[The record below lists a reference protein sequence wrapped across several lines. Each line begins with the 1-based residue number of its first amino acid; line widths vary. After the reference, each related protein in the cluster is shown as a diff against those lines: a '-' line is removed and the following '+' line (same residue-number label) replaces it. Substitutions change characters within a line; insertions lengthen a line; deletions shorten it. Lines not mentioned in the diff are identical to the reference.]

1 MLRTTFSVVALCLF
15 SSISAQNPSQTANL
29 SAQNLTDSLTHL
41 YTSYLQMSSYK
52 VDSLTIRLNAL
63 QTQYANFD
71 GILKSNNESLKRITN
86 AQLFTFD
93 RSINQQR
100 IKIVSTVDFIR
111 AANASLNAL
120 QAVNSL
126 STYLDEIGQLNNPT
140 NTELGFSITDEI
152 IAKLETRVLAKKGI
166 ANRAKFLDI
175 VKNVINAPITTSF
188 MKSFPIVSNIKGV
201 VDLVVNLA
209 VNDKSKVEVE
219 DVVAFKKDMQ
229 RYLEHYQGLEQANQ
243 SFTANLNTINIRV
256 DALKLILKNYT
267 TERLQQIDPS
277 VKLDTFRNL
286 TVLVNRCANKEAV
299 QQHIDGILEECKV
312 NGMMNYQRALSD
324 RRLYYPEYALNQ
336 AQVINDELVNL
347 SKSFLS
353 NLSTYQRQIET
364 VLTNSKTNKLG
375 DTAKIDKKIGELQ
388 RLLNTVSEATS
399 NNINLE
405 YLEEK
410 LRKIN
415 AF

>member
-1 MLRTTFSVVALCLF
+1 MLGR
-15 SSISAQNPSQTANL
+15 
-29 SAQNLTDSLTHL
+29 
-41 YTSYLQMSSYK
+41 
-52 VDSLTIRLNAL
+52 
-63 QTQYANFD
+63 
-71 GILKSNNESLKRITN
+71 E
-86 AQLFTFD
+86 
-93 RSINQQR
+93 
-100 IKIVSTVDFIR
+100 FI
-111 AANASLNAL
+111 
-120 QAVNSL
+120 
-126 STYLDEIGQLNNPT
+126 
-140 NTELGFSITDEI
+140 
-152 IAKLETRVLAKKGI
+152 
-166 ANRAKFLDI
+166 DI
-175 VKNVINAPITTSF
+175 VKNVINAPITMSF
-188 MKSFPIVSNIKGV
+188 IKSFPIVSNIKGV

-209 VNDKSKVEVE
+209 INDKSKVELE

-229 RYLEHYQGLEQANQ
+229 KYLEHYQGLEQANQ

-267 TERLQQIDPS
+267 TERLHQIDPS

-286 TVLVNRCANKEAV
+286 TVLINRCANKEAI
-299 QQHIDGILEECKV
+299 QQHVDGILDECKV
-312 NGMMNYQRALSD
+312 NGLMNYQRALSD

-375 DTAKIDKKIGELQ
+375 DVAKIDKKINELQ
-388 RLLNTVSEATS
+388 RLLSNVSEATS

-405 YLEEK
+405 DLQEK
-410 LRKIN
+410 LQKIN

>member
-1 MLRTTFSVVALCLF
+1 MFKTVFSVLVFFCF
-15 SSISAQNPSQTANL
+15 SSLN
-29 SAQNLTDSLTHL
+29 AQNLPDSLAQI
-41 YTSYLQMSSYK
+41 YSNYLQMNGQR
-52 VDSLTIRLNAL
+52 VDSLHLRLNAL
-63 QTQYANFD
+63 QTQYTNFGD
-71 GILKSNNESLKRITN
+71 ILKSNNESLKRITN

-93 RSINQQR
+93 RSISQQR
-100 IKIVSTVDFIR
+100 IKIVNTIDFIR
-111 AANASLNAL
+111 ASNASLNAL
-120 QAVNSL
+120 QAVNSI

-140 NTELGFSITDEI
+140 NTELGFSVTDDIITQ
-152 IAKLETRVLAKKGI
+152 LEARVLNKKGI
-166 ANRAKFLDI
+166 GNKVKFVDI

-188 MKSFPIVSNIKGV
+188 VKSFPIVSNIKGV
-201 VDLVVNLA
+201 VDLVVSLA
-209 VNDKSKVEVE
+209 VTDKSKIELE
-219 DVVAFKKDMQ
+219 DVVGFKKDVQ
-229 RYLEHYQGLEQANQ
+229 KYVEHYQGLEQANQ

-267 TERLQQIDPS
+267 TERLHQIDPS

-286 TVLVNRCANKEAV
+286 TLLVNRCANKEAV
-299 QQHIDGILEECKV
+299 QKHVERILEECKV
-312 NGMMNYQRALSD
+312 NGVMNYQKALSD

-364 VLTNSKTNKLG
+364 VLTNSKSNKLG
-375 DTAKIDKKIGELQ
+375 EVGKIDKKISELQ
-388 RLLNTVSEATS
+388 RLLNNVSEATS

-405 YLEEK
+405 DLQDK
-410 LRKIN
+410 LQKIN

>member
-1 MLRTTFSVVALCLF
+1 MFRTLFSVIFLF
-15 SSISAQNPSQTANL
+15 IYTSI
-29 SAQNLTDSLTHL
+29 SAQNLTDSLAQL
-41 YTSYLQMSSYK
+41 YANYLQLNGQK
-52 VDSLTIRLNAL
+52 VDSLTQRLNSL
-63 QTQYANFD
+63 QTQYTNFGD
-71 GILKSNNESLKRITN
+71 ILKSNNESIKRITN

-93 RSINQQR
+93 RSLNQQR
-100 IKIVSTVDFIR
+100 LKIINSVDFIR
-111 AANASLNAL
+111 ASNASLNAL

-152 IAKLETRVLAKKGI
+152 ISKLETRILIKKGVSNKARFI
-166 ANRAKFLDI
+166 DI

-188 MKSFPIVSNIKGV
+188 IKSFPIVSNIKGV

-209 VNDKSKVEVE
+209 VNDKSKVELE

-229 RYLEHYQGLEQANQ
+229 KYLEHYQGLEQANQ

-267 TERLQQIDPS
+267 TERLYQIDPS

-286 TVLVNRCANKEAV
+286 TVLINRKANKEAI
-299 QQHIDGILEECKV
+299 QQHIDGILEECKT

-324 RRLYYPEYALNQ
+324 RRLSYPEYALNQ

-375 DTAKIDKKIGELQ
+375 DTAKIDKKITELQ
-388 RLLNTVSEATS
+388 RLLSTVSEATS

-405 YLEEK
+405 DLQEK
-410 LRKIN
+410 LQKIN

>member
-1 MLRTTFSVVALCLF
+1 MFKAFLSAFVLF
-15 SSISAQNPSQTANL
+15 IFTSL
-29 SAQNLTDSLTHL
+29 SAQNLPDSLAQL
-41 YTSYLQMSSYK
+41 YTNYLHMNGQK
-52 VDSLTIRLNAL
+52 VDSLNLRLNSL
-63 QTQYANFD
+63 QTQYSNFD
-71 GILKSNNESLKRITN
+71 GILKSNNESIKRITN

-100 IKIVSTVDFIR
+100 LKIVNSIDFIR
-111 AANASLNAL
+111 ASNASLNAL

-140 NTELGFSITDEI
+140 NTELGFSVTDDI
-152 IAKLETRVLAKKGI
+152 VNQLEVRILSKKGI
-166 ANRAKFLDI
+166 SNKTKFIDI
-175 VKNVINAPITTSF
+175 IKNVINAPITTSF
-188 MKSFPIVSNIKGV
+188 VKSFPIVANIKGV
-201 VDLVVNLA
+201 VDLVVSLA
-209 VNDKSKVEVE
+209 VNDKSKVELE
-219 DVVAFKKDMQ
+219 DVIGFKKDVQ
-229 RYLEHYQGLEQANQ
+229 KYVEHYQGLEQANQ

-267 TERLQQIDPS
+267 TERLRQIDPS

-286 TVLVNRCANKEAV
+286 TVLINRCANKEAI
-299 QQHIDGILEECKV
+299 QQHIDGILDECKV

-364 VLTNSKTNKLG
+364 VLTNSKSNKLG
-375 DTAKIDKKIGELQ
+375 EIVKIDKKINELQ
-388 RLLNTVSEATS
+388 KLLNNVSDATS

-405 YLEEK
+405 DLQEK
-410 LRKIN
+410 LQKIN

>member
-1 MLRTTFSVVALCLF
+1 MFRTRLVVVALCFF
-15 SSISAQNPSQTANL
+15 STSILT
-29 SAQNLTDSLTHL
+29 AQNLPDSLAQF
-41 YTSYLQMSSYK
+41 YSNYLQMNGQR
-52 VDSLTIRLNAL
+52 VDSLQHRLNSL
-63 QTQYANFD
+63 QTQYANFGD
-71 GILKSNNESLKRITN
+71 ILKSNNESLKRITN

-100 IKIVSTVDFIR
+100 LKIVNTVDFIR
-111 AANASLNAL
+111 SSNASLNAL
-120 QAVNSL
+120 QAANSL

-152 IAKLETRVLAKKGI
+152 VNKLEMRILVKKSVS
-166 ANRAKFLDI
+166 NKAKFIDI

-188 MKSFPIVSNIKGV
+188 IKSFPIVANIKGV

-209 VNDKSKVEVE
+209 VADKSKVELE

-229 RYLEHYQGLEQANQ
+229 KYLEHYQGLEQANQ
-243 SFTANLNTINIRV
+243 SFTANLNTLNIRV

-267 TERLQQIDPS
+267 TERLHQIDPS
-277 VKLDTFRNL
+277 VPLDTFRNL
-286 TVLVNRCANKEAV
+286 TVLINRCANKEAI
-299 QQHIDGILEECKV
+299 QQHIDGILEDCKV

-364 VLTNSKTNKLG
+364 VLVNSKTNKLG
-375 DTAKIDKKIGELQ
+375 DTAKIDKKISELQ
-388 RLLNTVSEATS
+388 RLLSAVSEATS

-405 YLEEK
+405 DLQEK

>member
-1 MLRTTFSVVALCLF
+1 MFRTALIVLASCLF
-15 SSISAQNPSQTANL
+15 SAVSAQN
-29 SAQNLTDSLTHL
+29 SADSLAQL
-41 YTSYLQMSSYK
+41 YANYLQMNRQK
-52 VDSLTIRLNAL
+52 VDSLSQRLNSL
-63 QTQYANFD
+63 QTQYTNFGD
-71 GILKSNNESLKRITN
+71 ILKSNNESIKRITN
-86 AQLFTFD
+86 AQLFSFD
-93 RSINQQR
+93 RSLSQQR
-100 IKIVSTVDFIR
+100 LKIINSVDFIR
-111 AANASLNAL
+111 ASNASLNAL

-140 NTELGFSITDEI
+140 NTELGFSITDEVI
-152 IAKLETRVLAKKGI
+152 EKLETRILVKKGVS
-166 ANRAKFLDI
+166 NKAKFIDI

-188 MKSFPIVSNIKGV
+188 IKSFPIVSNIKGV

-209 VNDKSKVEVE
+209 VNDKSKVELE

-229 RYLEHYQGLEQANQ
+229 KYLEHYQGLEQANQ

-267 TERLQQIDPS
+267 TERLHQIDPS

-286 TVLVNRCANKEAV
+286 TVLINRCANKEAI
-299 QQHIDGILEECKV
+299 QQHIDGILDECKV

-364 VLTNSKTNKLG
+364 VLSNSKTNKLG
-375 DTAKIDKKIGELQ
+375 DTAKIDKKINELQ
-388 RLLNTVSEATS
+388 RLLSTVSEATS

-405 YLEEK
+405 DLQDK
-410 LRKIN
+410 LQKIN

>member
-1 MLRTTFSVVALCLF
+1 MADT
-15 SSISAQNPSQTANL
+15 
-29 SAQNLTDSLTHL
+29 LTQL
-41 YTSYLQMSSYK
+41 YSNYLQLNVKK
-52 VDSLTIRLNAL
+52 VDSLHFRLNAL

-93 RSINQQR
+93 RSLNQQR
-100 IKIVSTVDFIR
+100 IKILNTVDFIR
-111 AANASLNAL
+111 ASNASLNAL
-120 QAVNSL
+120 QAANSL

-152 IAKLETRVLAKKGI
+152 INKLETRILAKKGVS
-166 ANRAKFLDI
+166 NKAKFLDI

-188 MKSFPIVSNIKGV
+188 VKSFPIVSNIKGV
-201 VDLVVNLA
+201 VDLVINLA

-229 RYLEHYQGLEQANQ
+229 KYLEHYQGLEQANQ

-267 TERLQQIDPS
+267 TERLHQIDPS

-286 TVLVNRCANKEAV
+286 TVLVNRCANKEAI
-299 QQHIDGILEECKV
+299 QQYIDGILNECKI
-312 NGMMNYQRALSD
+312 NGMMNYQQALSD

-353 NLSTYQRQIET
+353 NLSTYQSQIET

-375 DTAKIDKKIGELQ
+375 DTTKIDKKITELQ
-388 RLLNTVSEATS
+388 RLLNAVSEATS

-405 YLEEK
+405 DLQDK
-410 LRKIN
+410 LQKIN

>member
-1 MLRTTFSVVALCLF
+1 MFKAFLSAFVLF
-15 SSISAQNPSQTANL
+15 FFTSL
-29 SAQNLTDSLTHL
+29 SAQNLPDSLAQL
-41 YTSYLQMSSYK
+41 YTNYLQMNGQK
-52 VDSLTIRLNAL
+52 VDSLNLRLNSL

-71 GILKSNNESLKRITN
+71 GILKSNNESIKRITN

-100 IKIVSTVDFIR
+100 FKIVNSIDFIR
-111 AANASLNAL
+111 ASNASLNAL

-140 NTELGFSITDEI
+140 NTELGFSVTDDI
-152 IAKLETRVLAKKGI
+152 VNQLEVRILSKKGI
-166 ANRAKFLDI
+166 SNKTKFIDI

-188 MKSFPIVSNIKGV
+188 VKSFPIVANIKGV
-201 VDLVVNLA
+201 VDLVVSLA
-209 VNDKSKVEVE
+209 VNDKSKVELE
-219 DVVAFKKDMQ
+219 DVIGFKKDVQ
-229 RYLEHYQGLEQANQ
+229 KYVEHYQGLEQANQ
-243 SFTANLNTINIRV
+243 NFTANLNTINIRV

-267 TERLQQIDPS
+267 TERLRQIDPS

-286 TVLVNRCANKEAV
+286 TVLINRCANKEAI
-299 QQHIDGILEECKV
+299 QQHIDGILDECKI

-353 NLSTYQRQIET
+353 NLSTYQRQIEA
-364 VLTNSKTNKLG
+364 VLTNSKSNKLG
-375 DTAKIDKKIGELQ
+375 EIVKIDKKINELQ
-388 RLLNTVSEATS
+388 KLLNNVSDATS

-405 YLEEK
+405 DLQEK
-410 LRKIN
+410 LQKIN

>member
-1 MLRTTFSVVALCLF
+1 MFKIALIVFASCLF
-15 SSISAQNPSQTANL
+15 SSVSAQNA
-29 SAQNLTDSLTHL
+29 ADSLAQL
-41 YTSYLQMSSYK
+41 YANYLQMNRQK
-52 VDSLTIRLNAL
+52 MDSLSQHLNSL
-63 QTQYANFD
+63 QTQYTNFGD
-71 GILKSNNESLKRITN
+71 ILKSNNESIKRITN
-86 AQLFTFD
+86 AQLFSFD
-93 RSINQQR
+93 RSLSQQR
-100 IKIVSTVDFIR
+100 LKIINSVDFIR
-111 AANASLNAL
+111 ASNASLNAL

-126 STYLDEIGQLNNPT
+126 LTYLDEIGQLNNPT
-140 NTELGFSITDEI
+140 NTELGFSITDEVI
-152 IAKLETRVLAKKGI
+152 EKLETRILVKKGVS
-166 ANRAKFLDI
+166 NKAKFIDI

-188 MKSFPIVSNIKGV
+188 IKSFPIVSNIKGV

-209 VNDKSKVEVE
+209 VNDKSKVELE

-229 RYLEHYQGLEQANQ
+229 KYLEHYQGLEQANQ

-267 TERLQQIDPS
+267 TERLHQIDPS

-286 TVLVNRCANKEAV
+286 TVLINRCANKEAI
-299 QQHIDGILEECKV
+299 QQHIDGILDECKV

-375 DTAKIDKKIGELQ
+375 DTAKIDKKINELQ
-388 RLLNTVSEATS
+388 RLLSTVSEATS

-405 YLEEK
+405 DLQDK
-410 LRKIN
+410 LQKIN

>member
-1 MLRTTFSVVALCLF
+1 MFRTALVAVALCLF
-15 SSISAQNPSQTANL
+15 SFVSAQN
-29 SAQNLTDSLTHL
+29 SADSLAQL
-41 YTSYLQMSSYK
+41 YSNYLQMNRQK
-52 VDSLTIRLNAL
+52 MDSLHLRLNSL
-63 QTQYANFD
+63 QTQYTNFGD
-71 GILKSNNESLKRITN
+71 ILKSNNESIKRITN

-93 RSINQQR
+93 RSLNQQR
-100 IKIVSTVDFIR
+100 LKIINSVDFIR
-111 AANASLNAL
+111 ASNASLNAL

-152 IAKLETRVLAKKGI
+152 VNKLETRILVKKGV
-166 ANRAKFLDI
+166 ANKARFIDI

-188 MKSFPIVSNIKGV
+188 IKSFPIVSNIKGV

-209 VNDKSKVEVE
+209 VNDKSKVELE

-229 RYLEHYQGLEQANQ
+229 KYLEHYQGLEQANQ

-267 TERLQQIDPS
+267 TERLHQIDPS
-277 VKLDTFRNL
+277 VKLDTFHNL
-286 TVLVNRCANKEAV
+286 TVLINRCANKEAI
-299 QQHIDGILEECKV
+299 QQHVDGILDECKI

-364 VLTNSKTNKLG
+364 VLTNSKANKLG
-375 DTAKIDKKIGELQ
+375 DTAKIDKKISDLQ
-388 RLLNTVSEATS
+388 RLLSTVSEATS

-405 YLEEK
+405 DLQDK
-410 LRKIN
+410 LQKIN

>member
-1 MLRTTFSVVALCLF
+1 MFKAFLSALVLF
-15 SSISAQNPSQTANL
+15 FFTSL
-29 SAQNLTDSLTHL
+29 SAQNLPDSLAQL
-41 YTSYLQMSSYK
+41 YTNYLQMNGQK
-52 VDSLTIRLNAL
+52 VDSLNLRLNSL

-71 GILKSNNESLKRITN
+71 GILKSNNESIKRITN

-100 IKIVSTVDFIR
+100 IKIVNSIDFIR
-111 AANASLNAL
+111 ASNASLNAL

-140 NTELGFSITDEI
+140 NTELGFSVTDDI
-152 IAKLETRVLAKKGI
+152 VNQLEVRILSKKGI
-166 ANRAKFLDI
+166 SNKTKFIDI

-188 MKSFPIVSNIKGV
+188 VKSFPIVANIKGV
-201 VDLVVNLA
+201 VDLVVSLA
-209 VNDKSKVEVE
+209 VNDKSKVELE
-219 DVVAFKKDMQ
+219 DVIGFKKDVQ
-229 RYLEHYQGLEQANQ
+229 KYVEHYQGLEQANQ

-267 TERLQQIDPS
+267 TERLRQIDPS

-286 TVLVNRCANKEAV
+286 TVLINRCANKEAI
-299 QQHIDGILEECKV
+299 QQHIDGILDECKV

-364 VLTNSKTNKLG
+364 VLTNSKSNKLG
-375 DTAKIDKKIGELQ
+375 EIVKIDKKINELQ
-388 RLLNTVSEATS
+388 KLLNNVSDATS

-405 YLEEK
+405 DLQEK
-410 LRKIN
+410 LQKIN

>member
-1 MLRTTFSVVALCLF
+1 MFKAFLSAVVLFFST
-15 SSISAQNPSQTANL
+15 SL
-29 SAQNLTDSLTHL
+29 SAQNLPDSLAQL
-41 YTSYLQMSSYK
+41 YTNYFQMNGQK
-52 VDSLTIRLNAL
+52 VDSLNLRLNSL

-71 GILKSNNESLKRITN
+71 GILKSNNESIKRITN

-100 IKIVSTVDFIR
+100 IKIVNSIDFIR
-111 AANASLNAL
+111 ASNASLNAL

-140 NTELGFSITDEI
+140 NTELGFSVTDDI
-152 IAKLETRVLAKKGI
+152 VNQLEVRILSKKGI
-166 ANRAKFLDI
+166 SNKTKFIDI

-188 MKSFPIVSNIKGV
+188 VKSFPIVANIKGV
-201 VDLVVNLA
+201 VDLVVSLA
-209 VNDKSKVEVE
+209 VNDKSKVELE
-219 DVVAFKKDMQ
+219 DVIGFKKDVQ
-229 RYLEHYQGLEQANQ
+229 KYVEHYQGLEQANQ

-267 TERLQQIDPS
+267 TERLRQIDPS

-286 TVLVNRCANKEAV
+286 TVLINRCANKEAI
-299 QQHIDGILEECKV
+299 QQHIDGILDECKV

-364 VLTNSKTNKLG
+364 VLTNSKSNKLG
-375 DTAKIDKKIGELQ
+375 EIVKIDKKINELQ
-388 RLLNTVSEATS
+388 KLLNNVSDATS
-399 NNINLE
+399 NNINLDD
-405 YLEEK
+405 LQEK
-410 LRKIN
+410 LQKIN

>member
-1 MLRTTFSVVALCLF
+1 
-15 SSISAQNPSQTANL
+15 
-29 SAQNLTDSLTHL
+29 
-41 YTSYLQMSSYK
+41 
-52 VDSLTIRLNAL
+52 
-63 QTQYANFD
+63 
-71 GILKSNNESLKRITN
+71 
-86 AQLFTFD
+86 
-93 RSINQQR
+93 
-100 IKIVSTVDFIR
+100 
-111 AANASLNAL
+111 
-120 QAVNSL
+120 L

-140 NTELGFSITDEI
+140 NTELGFSVTDDI
-152 IAKLETRVLAKKGI
+152 VNQLEVRILSKKGI
-166 ANRAKFLDI
+166 SNKTKFIDI

-188 MKSFPIVSNIKGV
+188 VKSFPIVANIKGV
-201 VDLVVNLA
+201 VDLVVSLA
-209 VNDKSKVEVE
+209 VNDKSKVELE
-219 DVVAFKKDMQ
+219 DVIGFKKDVQ
-229 RYLEHYQGLEQANQ
+229 KYVEHYQGLEQANQ

-267 TERLQQIDPS
+267 TERLRQIDPS

-286 TVLVNRCANKEAV
+286 TVLINRCANKEAI
-299 QQHIDGILEECKV
+299 QQHIDGILDECKV

-364 VLTNSKTNKLG
+364 VLTNSKSNKLG
-375 DTAKIDKKIGELQ
+375 EIVKIDKKINELQ
-388 RLLNTVSEATS
+388 KLLNNVSDATS

-405 YLEEK
+405 DLQEK
-410 LRKIN
+410 LQKIN

>member
-1 MLRTTFSVVALCLF
+1 MFKTIFSVLALF
-15 SSISAQNPSQTANL
+15 FFTSL
-29 SAQNLTDSLTHL
+29 SAQNLPDSLVQL
-41 YTSYLQMSSYK
+41 YSNYLQMNGQK
-52 VDSLTIRLNAL
+52 VDSLHFRLNSL
-63 QTQYANFD
+63 QTQYSNFGD
-71 GILKSNNESLKRITN
+71 ILKSNNESLKRITN

-93 RSINQQR
+93 RSISQQR
-100 IKIVSTVDFIR
+100 IKIVNTVDFIR
-111 AANASLNAL
+111 ASNASLNAL

-140 NTELGFSITDEI
+140 NTELGFSVTDDI
-152 IAKLETRVLAKKGI
+152 VTQLEVRILSKKGI
-166 ANRAKFLDI
+166 SNKAKFVDI
-175 VKNVINAPITTSF
+175 VV
-188 MKSFPIVSNIKGV
+188 G
-201 VDLVVNLA
+201 LA
-209 VNDKSKVEVE
+209 INDKSKVELE
-219 DVVAFKKDMQ
+219 DVIGFKKDVQ
-229 RYLEHYQGLEQANQ
+229 KYVEHYQGLEQANQ

-267 TERLQQIDPS
+267 TERLRQIDPS

-286 TVLVNRCANKEAV
+286 TVLINRCANKESV
-299 QQHIDGILEECKV
+299 QKHVDGILDECKV
-312 NGMMNYQRALSD
+312 NGAMNYQKALSD

-364 VLTNSKTNKLG
+364 VLTNSKANKLG
-375 DTAKIDKKIGELQ
+375 EISKIDKKIAELQ

-405 YLEEK
+405 DLQDK
-410 LRKIN
+410 LQRIN

>member
-1 MLRTTFSVVALCLF
+1 MFKIALIVLASCLF
-15 SSISAQNPSQTANL
+15 SSVSAQNTA
-29 SAQNLTDSLTHL
+29 DSLAQL
-41 YTSYLQMSSYK
+41 YANYLQMNRQK
-52 VDSLTIRLNAL
+52 VDSLSQRLNSL
-63 QTQYANFD
+63 QTQYTNFGD
-71 GILKSNNESLKRITN
+71 ILKSNNESIKRITN
-86 AQLFTFD
+86 AQLFSFD
-93 RSINQQR
+93 RSLSQQR
-100 IKIVSTVDFIR
+100 LKIINSVDFIR
-111 AANASLNAL
+111 ASNASLNAL
-120 QAVNSL
+120 QAANSL

-140 NTELGFSITDEI
+140 NTELGFSITDEVI
-152 IAKLETRVLAKKGI
+152 EKLENRILVKKGI
-166 ANRAKFLDI
+166 SNKAKFIDI

-188 MKSFPIVSNIKGV
+188 IKSFPIVSNIKGV

-209 VNDKSKVEVE
+209 VNDKSKVELE

-229 RYLEHYQGLEQANQ
+229 KYLEHYQGLEQANQ

-267 TERLQQIDPS
+267 TERLRQIDPS

-286 TVLVNRCANKEAV
+286 TVLINRCANKEAI
-299 QQHIDGILEECKV
+299 QQHIDGILDECKV

-364 VLTNSKTNKLG
+364 VLSNSKTNKLG
-375 DTAKIDKKIGELQ
+375 DTAKIDKKINELQ
-388 RLLNTVSEATS
+388 RLLSNVSEATS

-405 YLEEK
+405 DLQDK
-410 LRKIN
+410 LQKIN

>member
-1 MLRTTFSVVALCLF
+1 MFKTFFSALAFFFFTSL
-15 SSISAQNPSQTANL
+15 N
-29 SAQNLTDSLTHL
+29 AQNLPDSLVQL
-41 YTSYLQMSSYK
+41 YSNYLQMNGQK
-52 VDSLTIRLNAL
+52 VDSLHFRLNSL
-63 QTQYANFD
+63 QTQYANFGD
-71 GILKSNNESLKRITN
+71 ILKSNNESLKRITN

-93 RSINQQR
+93 RSISQQR
-100 IKIVSTVDFIR
+100 IKIVNTVDFIR
-111 AANASLNAL
+111 ASNASLNAL

-140 NTELGFSITDEI
+140 NTELGFSVTDDI
-152 IAKLETRVLAKKGI
+152 VTQLEVRILSKKGI
-166 ANRAKFLDI
+166 SNKTKFIDI
-175 VKNVINAPITTSF
+175 VKNVVNAPITTSF
-188 MKSFPIVSNIKGV
+188 VKSFPIVANIKGV
-201 VDLVVNLA
+201 VDLVVSLA
-209 VNDKSKVEVE
+209 VNDKSKVELE
-219 DVVAFKKDMQ
+219 DVVGFKKDVQ
-229 RYLEHYQGLEQANQ
+229 KYVEHYQGLEQANQ

-267 TERLQQIDPS
+267 TERLRQIDPS

-286 TVLVNRCANKEAV
+286 TVLINRCANKESV
-299 QQHIDGILEECKV
+299 QQHVDGILEECKT
-312 NGMMNYQRALSD
+312 NGAMNYQKALSD

-364 VLTNSKTNKLG
+364 VLTNSKANKLG
-375 DTAKIDKKIGELQ
+375 EIAKIDKKIAELQ

-405 YLEEK
+405 DLQDK
-410 LRKIN
+410 LQRIN

>member
-1 MLRTTFSVVALCLF
+1 MFKAFLSAFVLF
-15 SSISAQNPSQTANL
+15 IFTSL
-29 SAQNLTDSLTHL
+29 HAQNLPDSLAQL
-41 YTSYLQMSSYK
+41 YTNYLQMNGQK
-52 VDSLTIRLNAL
+52 VDSLNLRLNSL

-71 GILKSNNESLKRITN
+71 GILKSNNESIKRITN

-100 IKIVSTVDFIR
+100 FKIVNSIDFIR
-111 AANASLNAL
+111 ASNASLNAL

-140 NTELGFSITDEI
+140 NTELGFSVTDDI
-152 IAKLETRVLAKKGI
+152 VNQLEVRILSKKGI
-166 ANRAKFLDI
+166 SNKTKFIDI

-188 MKSFPIVSNIKGV
+188 VKSFPIVANIKGV
-201 VDLVVNLA
+201 VDLVVSLA
-209 VNDKSKVEVE
+209 VNDKSKVELE
-219 DVVAFKKDMQ
+219 DVIGFKKDVQ
-229 RYLEHYQGLEQANQ
+229 KYVEHYQGLEQANQ

-267 TERLQQIDPS
+267 TERLHQIDPS

-286 TVLVNRCANKEAV
+286 TVLINRCANKEAI
-299 QQHIDGILEECKV
+299 QQHIDGILDECKI

-364 VLTNSKTNKLG
+364 VLTNSKSNKLG
-375 DTAKIDKKIGELQ
+375 EIVKIDKKINELQ
-388 RLLNTVSEATS
+388 KLLNNVSDATS

-405 YLEEK
+405 DLQEK
-410 LRKIN
+410 LQKIN